1 MRAATAACAA
11 LAALAL
17 AAPAAPA
24 SSQIPIRVGQTLTGR
39 LAQTDQAFSDG
50 SRYKLYAFVG
60 NKGDTVAVDLGSD
73 DFDANLLV
81 ADASGNSLA
90 RNDDSGEKCNAR
102 LTFVPPATG
111 NFRIYANSS
120 AQAELGEYKLTLARG
135 AARAAADTVCRGFG
149 RVAGLIEVGRTVTG
163 TLSSEDP
170 EFPSDSTYFER
181 WVLPVRANQ
190 AFTVDLQ
197 SDDFDAYLLLTRG
210 RGEKIIEND
219 DGGGGCNAR
228 LVYTAQDDHPL
239 RVVVNTAS
247 RPRRQTGRFTLKV
260 TEGES
265 TTETK
270 GNCRFT
276 SGPTAAG
283 GAGGAGAAG
292 AVATQAS
299 MAAKQGGAIPAVR
312 VGETVNGSLTGAD
325 SLYPDGSYFKFYQFT
340 APAGQVITID
350 LSSDEFD
357 PVLIVRGDDLD
368 ASIINDDGGP
378 GCSSRISRS
387 FPSRGPYRILVNTT
401 SDPEKQTGGFSLSIT
416 QGAKPV
422 QETGGNADCQPPQRA
437 TNRSTAAT
445 AAAAHAITLGETQQG
460 TLSRS
465 DVLLTSDSTYAQPW
479 TIQGRAGT
487 TITIDLESDA
497 FDSYLFLRGPGISGG
512 RDFQDDDSGGNCH
525 ARLTATFPQNG
536 SYEIVV
542 NTADHYATG
551 AFSLSVTNGSKP
563 KSVARCNRSNQ

>member
-283 GAGGAGAAG
+283 GAGGAGGGGCRCRGDTSEHGREAG
-292 AVATQAS
+292 RSHSRGSRRRDRQRLADRRRFALPGRQLLQVLPVH
-299 MAAKQGGAIPAVR
+299 GAGRSGDHDRPV
-312 VGETVNGSLTGAD
+312 VGRIRSGAD
-325 SLYPDGSYFKFYQFT
+325 
-340 APAGQVITID
+340 
-350 LSSDEFD
+350 
-357 PVLIVRGDDLD
+357 
-368 ASIINDDGGP
+368 
-378 GCSSRISRS
+378 
-387 FPSRGPYRILVNTT
+387 
-401 SDPEKQTGGFSLSIT
+401 
-416 QGAKPV
+416 
-422 QETGGNADCQPPQRA
+422 RA
-437 TNRSTAAT
+437 R
-445 AAAAHAITLGETQQG
+445 
-460 TLSRS
+460 
-465 DVLLTSDSTYAQPW
+465 
-479 TIQGRAGT
+479 
-487 TITIDLESDA
+487 
-497 FDSYLFLRGPGISGG
+497 
-512 RDFQDDDSGGNCH
+512 
-525 ARLTATFPQNG
+525 
-536 SYEIVV
+536 
-542 NTADHYATG
+542 
-551 AFSLSVTNGSKP
+551 
-563 KSVARCNRSNQ
+563 

>member
-1 MRAATAACAA
+1 MRLVLLLTA
-11 LAALAL
+11 LAGAGSASL
-17 AAPAAPA
+17 AA
-24 SSQIPIRVGQTLTGR
+24 QIPIRAGQTVTGR
-39 LAQTDQAFSDG
+39 LVPTDQAFSDG
-50 SRYKLYAFVG
+50 SRYKLYAFAG
-60 NKGDTVAVDLGSD
+60 NKGDTVAVDLSSD

-81 ADASGNSLA
+81 ADASGNTLA

-102 LTFVPPATG
+102 LTFVPASTG

-120 AQAELGEYKLTLARG
+120 AQAELGAYKLTLSRG

-149 RVAGLIEVGRTVTG
+149 QVAGLIDVGQTITG
-163 TLSSEDP
+163 ALSSEDP

-181 WVLPVRANQ
+181 WILPVRATQ
-190 AFTVDLQ
+190 AFTVDLT

-210 RGEKIIEND
+210 RGEKVKEND

-228 LVYTAQDDHPL
+228 LVYTAEDDHPL
-239 RVVVNTAS
+239 RIVVNTAS

-260 TEGES
+260 SAGAS
-265 TTETK
+265 TTDPK
-270 GNCRFT
+270 GNCRSN
-276 SGPTAAG
+276 SGPGAA
-283 GAGGAGAAG
+283 AGAGAVSAR
-292 AVATQAS
+292 QAS
-299 MAAKQGGAIPAVR
+299 MGNSQGASIPGVR
-312 VGETVNGSLTGAD
+312 IGETVNGSLTSND

-340 APAGQVITID
+340 ATAGQVITID
-350 LSSDEFD
+350 LSSDDFD

-368 ASIINDDGGP
+368 ASVINDDGGP

-401 SDPEKQTGGFSLSIT
+401 SDPEKQTGRFSLSIT
-416 QGAKPV
+416 QGSKPV
-422 QETGGNADCQPPQRA
+422 QQTNGNADCQPPQRA
-437 TNRSTAAT
+437 TGAGAA
-445 AAAAHAITLGETQQG
+445 AAAAHAITIGQTQQG
-460 TLSRS
+460 TLTRN

-497 FDSYLFLRGPGISGG
+497 FDAYLFLRGPGISGG
-512 RDFQDDDSGGNCH
+512 RDFQDDDSGGTCH
-525 ARLTATFPQNG
+525 ARLTATFPQSG

-551 AFSLSVTNGSKP
+551 AFSLSVTSGSKP
-563 KSVARCNRSNQ
+563 KSVSRCNRNSQ

>member
-1 MRAATAACAA
+1 VRVAGATLAA
-11 LAALAL
+11 LAALAAL
-17 AAPAAPA
+17 TAPVLG
-24 SSQIPIRVGQTLTGR
+24 QIPIRVGQTVTGR
-39 LAQTDQAFSDG
+39 LVQTDQAFSDG
-50 SRYKLYAFVG
+50 SHYKLYAFVG
-60 NKGDTVAVDLGSD
+60 NKGDTVAVDLSSD

-90 RNDDSGEKCNAR
+90 RNDDSGDKCNAR
-102 LTFVPPATG
+102 LTFVPPSTG
-111 NFRIYANSS
+111 NFRLYANSS
-120 AQAELGEYKLTLARG
+120 AQAELGAYKLTLSRG

-149 RVAGLIEVGRTVTG
+149 RVAGLIEAGQTITG

-181 WVLPVRANQ
+181 WILPVRANQ
-190 AFTVDLQ
+190 AFTVDLT

-247 RPRRQTGRFTLKV
+247 RPRRQTGRFTLKI
-260 TEGES
+260 TDGES

-276 SGPTAAG
+276 SGAAAARG
-283 GAGGAGAAG
+283 GAGT
-292 AVATQAS
+292 VTATPAS
-299 MAAKQGGAIPAVR
+299 MGNSQSGSIPTVR
-312 VGETVNGSLTGAD
+312 VGETVNGSLTSSD

-340 APAGQVITID
+340 APAGQVISID
-350 LSSDEFD
+350 LSSDDFD

-368 ASIINDDGGP
+368 ASVINDDGGP

-422 QETGGNADCQPPQRA
+422 QETNGNADCQPPQRA
-437 TNRSTAAT
+437 TGSG
-445 AAAAHAITLGETQQG
+445 AAAAATVASHAITIGQTQQG
-460 TLSRS
+460 TLSRG

-512 RDFQDDDSGGNCH
+512 RDFQDDDSGGSCH
-525 ARLTATFPQNG
+525 ARLTATFPQSG

-551 AFSLSVTNGSKP
+551 AFTLSVTSGSKP
-563 KSVARCNRSNQ
+563 KSVSRCTRSSQ

>member
-1 MRAATAACAA
+1 MRLVLLLTA
-11 LAALAL
+11 LAGAGSASL
-17 AAPAAPA
+17 AA
-24 SSQIPIRVGQTLTGR
+24 QIPIRVGQTITGR
-39 LAQTDQAFSDG
+39 LVQTDQAFSDG
-50 SRYKLYAFVG
+50 SRYKMYAFVG
-60 NKGDTVAVDLGSD
+60 AKGDTVAVDLSSD

-81 ADASGNSLA
+81 ADASGNSLS

-102 LTFVPPATG
+102 LTFVPPSTG

-120 AQAELGEYKLTLARG
+120 AQAELGEFKLTLSRG
-135 AARAAADTVCRGFG
+135 RARAAADTVCRGFG
-149 RVAGLIEVGRTVTG
+149 RVSGMVEVGQTITG

-181 WVLPVRANQ
+181 WILPVRPNQ
-190 AFTVDLQ
+190 AFTVDLT

-210 RGEKIIEND
+210 RGDKIVEND

-228 LVYTAQDDHPL
+228 LVYTATDDHPL

-260 TEGES
+260 TDGEGA
-265 TTETK
+265 TEPK
-270 GNCRFT
+270 GNCRFR
-276 SGPTAAG
+276 GATAAATTAGVG
-283 GAGGAGAAG
+283 GV
-292 AVATQAS
+292 VATQAS
-299 MAAKQGGAIPAVR
+299 LGNNQGGSIPAVR
-312 VGETVNGSLTGAD
+312 VGETVNGSLSSSD

-350 LSSDEFD
+350 LASDDFD

-368 ASIINDDGGP
+368 ASVINDDGGP

-387 FPSRGPYRILVNTT
+387 FPSRGPYRILVNST
-401 SDPEKQTGGFSLSIT
+401 SDPEKQTGRFSLSIT
-416 QGAKPV
+416 QGSKPV
-422 QETGGNADCQPPQRA
+422 QETNGNADCRPPQRA
-437 TNRSTAAT
+437 TGSG
-445 AAAAHAITLGETQQG
+445 AAAAAAVASHAITIGQTQQG
-460 TLSRS
+460 NLSRG

-479 TIQGRAGT
+479 TIQGTRGT

-497 FDSYLFLRGPGISGG
+497 FDAYLFLRGPGISGG

-525 ARLTATFPQNG
+525 ARLTATFPQSG

-551 AFSLSVTNGSKP
+551 AFSLSVTSGSKP
-563 KSVARCNRSNQ
+563 KSVARCSRNSQ